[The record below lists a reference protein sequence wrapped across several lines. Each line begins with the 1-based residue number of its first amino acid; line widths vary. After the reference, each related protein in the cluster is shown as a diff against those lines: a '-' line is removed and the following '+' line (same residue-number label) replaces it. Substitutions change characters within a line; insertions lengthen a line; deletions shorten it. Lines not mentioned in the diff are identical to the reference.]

1 MSRRLLLLLAIAGLL
16 AVLVLYL
23 QIRKPASSG
32 AARPTTES
40 VPVVVAKRDIPP
52 FTLLSPEDGETK
64 SLPASQAIDAFGG
77 LEDLA
82 GRITTTEIRRGNVI
96 RQSSTL
102 LRDKNWVDGE
112 MLVFSLDPPTS
123 RVVGGQVRPG
133 HYVDIQVTK
142 AGSTAGSSEALWLA
156 RNLWVVGVQQ
166 RSGEEPS
173 RPTVTIHDAPVLPT
187 ETPRAGGG
195 GLGFATGPS
204 AAGGARGAANVIG
217 IAAHREIAQMVSEY
231 VGARQYEPWIFVRPA
246 PMSEVTGRIDG
257 TVKLYYVDDKGGV
270 LTKELPKGLDG
281 VKITLRNEDKGEEK
295 TTTTASGGKFFF
307 DGLAPANY
315 RISIVK
321 DKTLEAYTPA
331 SPEQLL
337 LTVVAG
343 INRHVAFD
351 YRAMAPT
358 TTTGPGAGLV
368 ATVAP
373 TPAAPAPTPTRAP
386 TPASAVVPPSGAPC
400 GDVYMSDR
408 EKGPEMIGFP
418 LGIKEVWAA
427 VVLKDCAGE
436 TPYTLRV
443 LWPGGEKE
451 GKVIATGRKGADDV
465 VWIKISAQQQWGWNE
480 FKAGPYATT
489 LQIGTNGRQVITKP
503 WSVSGTAVVRP
514 EPTRLPS
521 APGTGGDPQRQR

>member
-23 QIRKPASSG
+23 QIRKPASSE
-32 AARPTTES
+32 AARPAAES

-64 SLPASQAIDAFGG
+64 SLPAGQAIDAFGG
-77 LEDLA
+77 LEDLV

-96 RQSSTL
+96 RQSNTL

-112 MLVFSLDPPTS
+112 MLVFSLDVPTS
-123 RVVGGQVRPG
+123 RVVGGQLRPG

-142 AGSTAGSSEALWLA
+142 AGTTAGASEALWLA

-173 RPTVTIHDAPVLPT
+173 RPTVTIRDAPVLPT
-187 ETPRAGGG
+187 ETPRPGGG

-204 AAGGARGAANVIG
+204 TAGGARGAANVIE
-217 IAAHREIAQMVSEY
+217 IAAHREIAQMISEY
-231 VGARQYEPWIFVRPA
+231 VGARQYEPWVFVRPA
-246 PMSEVTGRIDG
+246 QISDLTGRIDG
-257 TVKLYYVDDKGGV
+257 TVRLYYVDDRGGV

-307 DGLAPANY
+307 DGLAPAHY

-337 LTVVAG
+337 HTVVAG
-343 INRHVAFD
+343 QNLHVAFE
-351 YRAMAPT
+351 YRAMAPA

-368 ATVAP
+368 ATAAPTPVAP
-373 TPAAPAPTPTRAP
+373 TPTSAP
-386 TPASAVVPPSGAPC
+386 TPASAVAPPPGAPC

-427 VVLKDCAGE
+427 VVLKDCAGD

-451 GKVIATGRKGADDV
+451 GKVIATGRKGADEV
-465 VWIKISAQQQWGWNE
+465 VWIRIPAQQHWGWNE

-489 LQIGTNGRQVITKP
+489 LQIGANGRQVITKP
-503 WSVSGTAVVRP
+503 WSVSGTTGVRP
-514 EPTRLPS
+514 EPTRP
-521 APGTGGDPQRQR
+521 PNGPVTGGDSQRQR